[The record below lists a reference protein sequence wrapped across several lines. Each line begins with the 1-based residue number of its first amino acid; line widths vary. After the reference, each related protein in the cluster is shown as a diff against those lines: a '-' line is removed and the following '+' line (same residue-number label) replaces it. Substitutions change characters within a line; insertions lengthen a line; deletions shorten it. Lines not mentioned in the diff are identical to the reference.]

1 MANTDKIKVKDLAW
15 IQRLEIE
22 VDVPDSQAIQK
33 IEQIIDTEI
42 LDGCF
47 ALHFVA
53 SQGFSYECFGYKKY
67 TRWVFCMVTCYGI
80 SSISILQKT
89 LYDGVVQW
97 IERKI

>member
-1 MANTDKIKVKDLAW
+1 MANTDNIKVKDLAW

-22 VDVPDSQAIQK
+22 LDVLDSQAIQK
-33 IEQIIDTEI
+33 IEQIIDTKI

-53 SQGFSYECFGYKKY
+53 TQGLSYECFGYKKY
-67 TRWVFCMVTCYGI
+67 TNWIFCMVTCYGS

-89 LYDGVVQW
+89 GLGAKW
-97 IERKI
+97 TERKI